1 MVFSSVV
8 GAFTPPEIG
17 LSVVASFF
25 FEGFLA
31 SVVAVDCFLKRHHLG
46 VMMSF
51 GCYFIGHIKAHSI
64 VVNSW

>member
-1 MVFSSVV
+1 MN
-8 GAFTPPEIG
+8 GNEK
-17 LSVVASFF
+17 
-25 FEGFLA
+25 
-31 SVVAVDCFLKRHHLG
+31 AVSLRIDCFLKRHHLG